1 MGFDRSLRLAEI
13 TKSRG
18 HEVFVCDCLRL
29 PLRDGVADGV
39 ISIAVLHH
47 LATRE
52 RRLQALDEMRR
63 VLAPG
68 GRALVTVWAKDQT
81 KRSLTAYLKQD
92 RKNRRKANI
101 GGESCVTKCETE
113 STRVEDVV
121 EVENSEKSSKE
132 TKNTVVEEHQ
142 NPSIENTLQMPE
154 FKLPVHTAR
163 TPFQH
168 QDVFVPWKVKTKVPS
183 DNAAEVFLRY
193 YHVFEENEL
202 VQLCRSMKDINIIQ
216 TYYTEGNWCIV
227 FEQL

>member
-52 RRLQALDEMRR
+52 RRLQALNEMRR

-113 STRVEDVV
+113 STRVED
-121 EVENSEKSSKE
+121 ENSEKSSKE

-168 QDVFVPWKVKTKVPS
+168 QDVFVPWKVKAKAPS

-202 VQLCRSMKDINIIQ
+202 VQLCSSIKDINIIQ

>member
-101 GGESCVTKCETE
+101 CGESCVTKCETE
-113 STRVEDVV
+113 ITRVEDVV
-121 EVENSEKSSKE
+121 EFENSGRSSE
-132 TKNTVVEEHQ
+132 GTKNTVVEEHQ

-168 QDVFVPWKVKTKVPS
+168 QDVFVPWKVKAKAPS

-202 VQLCRSMKDINIIQ
+202 VQLCSSMKGINIIQ

>member
-1 MGFDRSLRLAEI
+1 M
-13 TKSRG
+13 
-18 HEVFVCDCLRL
+18 FVCDCLRL
-29 PLRDGVADGV
+29 PLRDSVADGV

-113 STRVEDVV
+113 STMVEDVV
-121 EVENSEKSSKE
+121 KVENSENSSKE

-168 QDVFVPWKVKTKVPS
+168 QDVFVPWKVKAKAHS

-202 VQLCRSMKDINIIQ
+202 VQLCSSMKDINIIQ

>member
-1 MGFDRSLRLAEI
+1 MGFDRSYRLAGI
-13 TKSRG
+13 TQSRG
-18 HEVFVCDCLRL
+18 HEVFVCDCLQL

-92 RKNRRKANI
+92 RKNRRNANI
-101 GGESCVTKCETE
+101 SGESCVSKRETE
-113 STRVEDVV
+113 NTNVEDVV
-121 EVENSEKSSKE
+121 KVEKSEKKE
-132 TKNTVVEEHQ
+132 TKHTLVEEHQ
-142 NPSIENTLQMPE
+142 NPSVENTLQMSE

-168 QDVFVPWKVKTKVPS
+168 QDVFVPWKVKSKAPS
-183 DNAAEVFLRY
+183 DNVAEVFLRY

-202 VQLCRSMKDINIIQ
+202 FQLCSSMKDINILQ